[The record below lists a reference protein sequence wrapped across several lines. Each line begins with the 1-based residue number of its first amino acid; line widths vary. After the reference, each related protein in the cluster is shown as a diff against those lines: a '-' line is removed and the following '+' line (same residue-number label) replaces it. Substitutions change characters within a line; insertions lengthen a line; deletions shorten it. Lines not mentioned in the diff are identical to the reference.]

1 MNLLEKKQKKMKK
14 KHDIKN
20 YRINVEN
27 LGTKKMIRWQTIK
40 ELIKNIDRE
49 TEKLKELASSGPLKH
64 VY

>member
-1 MNLLEKKQKKMKK
+1 MKK